1 MWKPSSV
8 AAEAAGAVEHF
19 QVVVAGGGPVGRF
32 TALAAARAGLSVAQ
46 FEARPRGGEAGD
58 RTLALSRNS
67 WLLMDAA
74 GLGPA
79 VDAIATP
86 IVSIHV
92 SQRGRLGRTVMEAT
106 DAGLPALGHV
116 VGYRDLLGA
125 LEPALPAAGVKITWD
140 APVTGATF
148 EQDRW
153 AVSTGAGNV
162 SCDAILIAD
171 GGAAL
176 PGQLGFE
183 IRTRDYGASA
193 LVGRVETDLP
203 PSGRAWERFTPAGPL
218 ALLPRG
224 RGYALVWVDVPARAE
239 ALAALPEPVFLAA
252 LQEAFGWRAGRFT
265 AASDRAAW
273 PLALRTAHP
282 RARGAV
288 LLLGN
293 TAQTLHPVAGQGLNL
308 GLRDAHAAV
317 ELLLA
322 EGPGALGRFET
333 LRRADRTATIAFT
346 EGLVRLFT
354 ADAPLLPT
362 LRGAGLTALD
372 LAAPLRA
379 GFART
384 VSLGIS

>member
-1 MWKPSSV
+1 
-8 AAEAAGAVEHF
+8 
-19 QVVVAGGGPVGRF
+19 
-32 TALAAARAGLSVAQ
+32 
-46 FEARPRGGEAGD
+46 
-58 RTLALSRNS
+58 
-67 WLLMDAA
+67 
-74 GLGPA
+74 
-79 VDAIATP
+79 
-86 IVSIHV
+86 
-92 SQRGRLGRTVMEAT
+92 
-106 DAGLPALGHV
+106 
-116 VGYRDLLGA
+116 
-125 LEPALPAAGVKITWD
+125 
-140 APVTGATF
+140 
-148 EQDRW
+148 
-153 AVSTGAGNV
+153 
-162 SCDAILIAD
+162 
-171 GGAAL
+171 
-176 PGQLGFE
+176 
-183 IRTRDYGASA
+183 
-193 LVGRVETDLP
+193 VETDLP

-239 ALAALPEPVFLAA
+239 ALAALPEPAFLAA

-282 RARGAV
+282 RARGPV

-293 TAQTLHPVAGQGLNL
+293 AAQTLHPVAGQGLNL

-333 LRRADRTATIAFT
+333 LRRTDRTATIAFT
-346 EGLVRLFT
+346 DGLVRLFT